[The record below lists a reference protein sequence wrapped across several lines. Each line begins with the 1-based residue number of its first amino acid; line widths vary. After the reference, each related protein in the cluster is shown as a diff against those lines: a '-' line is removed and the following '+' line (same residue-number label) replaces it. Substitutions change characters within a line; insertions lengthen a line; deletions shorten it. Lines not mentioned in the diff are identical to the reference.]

1 MPRLLALALA
11 ASLFALAPAASAR
24 SVRWQ
29 KIEVRRGDD
38 ATRIEKKLGRLLKN
52 ATKKAEWGR
61 GDVVKLSARLTQLTW
76 ETHGDVVKVNVTVVA
91 RIAGGQG
98 ARSHIRIGGRPTDRK
113 KIEEQ
118 ALKIVSDGLITRL
131 SDMARTEAKERAEA
145 EKKAK
150 EEEKAR
156 AKEDDSSSSG
166 T

>member
-11 ASLFALAPAASAR
+11 ACLFALAPTASAR

-61 GDVVKLSARLTQLTW
+61 GDVVKLSARLTKLSW

-91 RIAGGQG
+91 KILGGQG
-98 ARSHIRIGGRPTDRK
+98 ARSHIRIGGRPSDRK
-113 KIEEQ
+113 KLEEQ

-131 SDMARTEAKERAEA
+131 SDMARTEAKEREEA

-150 EEEKAR
+150 EKEKAGSEES
-156 AKEDDSSSSG
+156 AANSSE